1 MAVQRLKDV
10 DKRTVGFPREGGDDE
25 DFSRLAGAG
34 RWGGGCPSPV
44 RLAAEV
50 GRVKKYINE
59 FLQD

>member
-34 RWGGGCPSPV
+34 RWGGGV
-44 RLAAEV
+44 L
-50 GRVKKYINE
+50 
-59 FLQD
+59 LQYALLLR

>member
-34 RWGGGCPSPV
+34 RWGG
-44 RLAAEV
+44 AA
-50 GRVKKYINE
+50 
-59 FLQD
+59 FL